1 MDCPFCKIA
10 SKEIPA
16 EIIYEDDENIAF
28 LDIHPMTPGHAV
40 VIPKIHADN
49 IIELSESAT
58 SSLFI
63 AVKKVASLLKERL
76 ESLGFTI
83 GINHG
88 SLSGQTVDHIH
99 VHVAP
104 RYTGDGGKSIH
115 SVAHLS
121 SNEPLSKIREKIIGG

>member
-1 MDCPFCKIA
+1 
-10 SKEIPA
+10 
-16 EIIYEDDENIAF
+16 
-28 LDIHPMTPGHAV
+28 MTPGHAV
-40 VIPKIHADN
+40 VIPKIHANN

-99 VHVAP
+99 VHITP

-121 SNEPLSKIREKIIGG
+121 SNEPLSKIREKIIGE